1 MRLFIAINFEEAI
14 RDSMAGTLE
23 ALQRHGVTG
32 SFPDKEN
39 IHLTLVFIGEGGP
52 AEQEKIEGA
61 MKQVQVPPFK
71 MTIKGFGRFPR
82 SGGDICWLG
91 IEPCEPLQLLYKQLR
106 DRLKLAGFSLESQ
119 EYKPHLTLGRKVILP
134 KDFDLFAF
142 SRGIQPLS
150 VEVREFS
157 LMQSL
162 HIQGELRYRPLYTQ
176 TLSVQ

>member
-14 RDSMAGTLE
+14 RDSMAGTME

-32 SFPDKEN
+32 SFPEKEN

-52 AEQEKIEGA
+52 AEQAKIEGV
-61 MKQVQVPPFK
+61 MKQVRVPPFN
-71 MTIKGFGRFPR
+71 MTIQGFGRFPR
-82 SGGDICWLG
+82 RGGDICWLG
-91 IEPCEPLQLLYKQLR
+91 IEPCEPLQWLHKQLQ
-106 DRLKLAGFSLESQ
+106 DGLKSAGFSLESQ

-142 SRGIQPLS
+142 SRGIRPLT

-162 HIQGELRYRPLYTQ
+162 HIQDALRYRPLFTQ
-176 TLSVQ
+176 RLSVQ